1 MPAKNRNLSLLPAL
15 TAVALAMAA
24 RGAFAAAPRHVS
36 NMPDSPYLD
45 TEVSTNIVFKS
56 SQNELRKIDVDME
69 FVGTP
74 TNNVQVAFGH
84 DADADGDL
92 SDEESQLVF
101 GWKSGRRFLSLPF
114 EEYSISDEAAAQ
126 EAGPH
131 RLHFVAQFNGQERP
145 VSFSVRDNALA
156 CLTDFV
162 AQAHEWSGVLEWN
175 ICKVTRRGVNEALE
189 QIDVDAESATFVI
202 SIR

>member
-1 MPAKNRNLSLLPAL
+1 MKNRNLSLLPAL

-56 SQNELRKIDVDME
+56 SQNELRKIDVDMQ

-74 TNNVQVAFGH
+74 TNNVQIAFGH
-84 DADADGDL
+84 DADGNGNL
-92 SDEESQLVF
+92 SDEEAQLVF

-175 ICKVTRRGVNEALE
+175 ICKVTRRGLNEAME
-189 QIDVDAESATFVI
+189 QINVDAESATFVI

>member
-1 MPAKNRNLSLLPAL
+1 MKNRNLSLLPAL

-24 RGAFAAAPRHVS
+24 RGVFAAAPRHVS

-74 TNNVQVAFGH
+74 TNNVQIAFGH

-162 AQAHEWSGVLEWN
+162 AQAHDWPGVGSWN